1 MSFVKVVDAN
11 GKHWVLN
18 KAHIVGVAPVW
29 GEDSWG
35 RGAQIFLDKTAF
47 ETGHVTIDG
56 HAVHKFLLELEVS
69 L

>member
-18 KAHIVGVAPVW
+18 KTHIVGVAPVW
-29 GEDSWG
+29 GEESWG
-35 RGAQIFLDKTAF
+35 RGAQIFLDKSAY
-47 ETGHVTIDG
+47 ENGHINIEG
-56 HAVHKFLLELEVS
+56 QAVHQFLLELGVM